1 MKMCGCGLKSNE
13 QVEHGNFCVHY
24 YNSESEP
31 GIVTGMYECECL
43 RDQANLNASWKDIV
57 QTKYESED
65 IAACSVAFYF
75 GRHLNYFPLDIWKK
89 KSGIGKSTMCIL
101 YHKAKRNGDLQ
112 EVDLDLNFSNGG
124 WHINDP
130 LNTKSCV
137 QAKRCDMCLFT
148 NSNRGGYRM
157 MFGLDCSKHCVCELC
172 VYRFF
177 VEKGTPLGNHGTIRE
192 PWECGTC
199 GSAMERVVHISIG
212 EEGLVL
218 RAPWP
223 RKYIGQKPIFNKHFA
238 NAIGPFYKTH
248 LRWVLN
254 GIITAK
260 EEISM
265 CNEVISGIDE
275 QMSDIEQR
283 DTPFEGTMVSY
294 LNEKQRNWKKA
305 LDEWNL
311 VMFWLDYRREHYD
324 FLLTHDDPFP
334 KTFLCHDATYYC
346 EVLDRRGFE
355 VLKKKAE
362 VMIQYAR
369 DNY

>member
-1 MKMCGCGLKSNE
+1 M
-13 QVEHGNFCVHY
+13 
-24 YNSESEP
+24 
-31 GIVTGMYECECL
+31 
-43 RDQANLNASWKDIV
+43 
-57 QTKYESED
+57 
-65 IAACSVAFYF
+65 
-75 GRHLNYFPLDIWKK
+75 
-89 KSGIGKSTMCIL
+89 
-101 YHKAKRNGDLQ
+101 
-112 EVDLDLNFSNGG
+112 
-124 WHINDP
+124 
-130 LNTKSCV
+130 
-137 QAKRCDMCLFT
+137 
-148 NSNRGGYRM
+148 
-157 MFGLDCSKHCVCELC
+157 
-172 VYRFF
+172 
-177 VEKGTPLGNHGTIRE
+177 
-192 PWECGTC
+192 
-199 GSAMERVVHISIG
+199 
-212 EEGLVL
+212 
-218 RAPWP
+218 
-223 RKYIGQKPIFNKHFA
+223 GQKPIFNKHFA

-260 EEISM
+260 EELSA
-265 CNEVISGIDE
+265 CNEVISSIDE
-275 QMSDIEQR
+275 LMSDIEQR

-311 VMFWLDYRREHYD
+311 VMFWLDCRREHYD